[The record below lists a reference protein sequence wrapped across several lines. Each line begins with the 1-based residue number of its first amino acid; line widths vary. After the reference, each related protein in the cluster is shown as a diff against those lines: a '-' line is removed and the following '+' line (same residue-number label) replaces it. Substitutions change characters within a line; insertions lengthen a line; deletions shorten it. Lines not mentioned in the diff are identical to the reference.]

1 MRGKE
6 PPDAVD
12 WQIIEAL
19 QLDGRMSNREI
30 ARRLGLSEGTVRT
43 RIRRLEQ
50 QQMIRITAVTSVF
63 ALRMTAAAHVGVA
76 VERDRLYE
84 VADALRQIPEVRFV
98 AITLGQ
104 YDIVLNVLV
113 ETREELLRLLSDRI
127 ATIPG
132 VRRTETTETLSAVK
146 HNFMLNQIV

>member
-30 ARRLGLSEGTVRT
+30 ARRLGLSEGTVRA
-43 RIRRLEQ
+43 RIKRLEQ
-50 QQMIRITAVTSVF
+50 QKMIRITAVTSVL
-63 ALRMTAAAHVGVA
+63 ALGMAAAAYVGVV
-76 VERDRLYE
+76 VERGKLYE
-84 VADALRQIPEVRFV
+84 VADALKQIPEVRFV

-113 ETREELLRLLSDRI
+113 ETREELLQLLSDQI

-132 VRRTETTETLSAVK
+132 VRRTETTEALYAVK